1 MRAILEFIRH
11 NRYAGL
17 LASLILLA
25 LIGPEAQTFSG
36 ARIASAVILS
46 LILLSSAVA
55 VSSTKRDRNIALTS
69 AILAA
74 SLWFIYNIG
83 GEHTFALNIA
93 IPLVNF
99 IFVAVMAG
107 ILLKDVFNGD
117 VTANKLCGALCGYL
131 LIGTAFALLYVT
143 ALIAD
148 PHCFRF
154 VLSNGAGVTDAST
167 IGRAERFSILL
178 YHSFLT
184 LSTCGYGDIAP
195 LSGPVRSLCW
205 IEAIFG
211 QSYLAILVA
220 RLVGLHIVATAD
232 SSQKPA

>member
-1 MRAILEFIRH
+1 MLLLEFVRH

-25 LIGPEAQTFSG
+25 LIGPEAETLSG
-36 ARIASAVILS
+36 ARITSAVILT
-46 LILLSSAVA
+46 LILFASAVA
-55 VSSTKRDRNIALTS
+55 VSPTKRDRNITLTA

-74 SLWFIYNIG
+74 SLWIIYNIG

-93 IPLVNF
+93 VPIVNF
-99 IFVAVMAG
+99 AFVAIVTA

-131 LIGTAFALLYVT
+131 LIGTAFTLLYVT

-148 PHCFRF
+148 PHSFRF
-154 VLSNGAGVTDAST
+154 VLTDGVTVTDASN
-167 IGRAERFSILL
+167 IGKAERFSILL

-220 RLVGLHIVATAD
+220 RLVGLHIVASAD
-232 SSQKPA
+232 SSQKSP